1 MSGVSETGR
10 LLSRRSDAAV
20 LVLDVAAVFVFAV
33 EGAAVAA
40 AAGFDV
46 FGVLVTAVVSALT
59 GGTIRDVLIG
69 DLPPVSIRAVRY
81 LVVTLI
87 AGGATFLFDA
97 HIRSVPSG
105 VLTTLDAAGLGL
117 FAVSGAAKALD
128 FDIAPIMAVAMGT
141 LTAVGGG
148 VARDLLLNRVPL
160 ILRSDVYA
168 VCAVLG
174 AGVFV
179 IGERRGVRRIVMMI
193 LGGAACFALRVVAA
207 HYHWGLPAVRRA
219 SL

>member
-1 MSGVSETGR
+1 VSASGPK
-10 LLSRRSDAAV
+10 LSPRTDSAIQ
-20 LVLDVAAVFVFAV
+20 VLDVAAVFVFAV

-40 AAGFDV
+40 RAGFDV
-46 FGVLVTAVVSALT
+46 FGVLVTAFVSALT

-69 DLPPVSIRAVRY
+69 DVPPMSIRAVRY
-81 LVVTLI
+81 LAVTLA
-87 AGGATFLFDA
+87 AGGATFLFDSYVRA
-97 HIRSVPSG
+97 VPTG

-128 FDIAPIMAVAMGT
+128 FELAPVMAVLMGT

-179 IGERRGVRRIVMMI
+179 IGERRGIRRVVMMI
-193 LGGAACFALRVVAA
+193 TGGVACFALRVVAA
-207 HYHWGLPAVRRA
+207 HYHWGLPTVRPA
-219 SL
+219 